1 MIGFGEAVARFY
13 RNYFNF
19 SGRASRA
26 EYWWPVL
33 MQTMVYIGL
42 LIIFFTMVGR
52 DSSSRAGDI
61 GGGQTIL
68 IFAGLLF
75 ILLNIIPSYSVAAR
89 RFHDLDQTGWLVL
102 VFVIANAIIFV
113 SVFAQLIW
121 FAQPGIDGPN
131 QYGPD
136 PHWDDAEIFG

>member
-1 MIGFGEAVARFY
+1 MVSFGEAVSRFY

-19 SGRASRA
+19 SGRATRA

-33 MQTMVYIGL
+33 MQTMVYIVL
-42 LIIFFTMVGR
+42 TIVFLAMVGM
-52 DSSSRAGDI
+52 DSESGAEDF
-61 GGGQTIL
+61 GGGPIIL
-68 IFAGLLF
+68 MLAALVF
-75 ILLNIIPSYSVAAR
+75 IVLNIIPSYSVAAR

-102 VFVIANAIIFV
+102 AFVIANAFIFV

-121 FAQPGIDGPN
+121 FAQPGTDGPN

-136 PHWDDAEIFG
+136 PFGNDADIFG